1 MKSDWHRDCA
11 LKTAFKPCA
20 RCCGDAGSTQISA
33 PRRRRAR
40 RGLPFGLKAPRK
52 LSTIKQ
58 VRGRI
63 DQCRWSVTARGQQPV
78 RVPRI
83 GYRSLW
89 SPRSVPHRRCARQSP
104 TSRSGFL
111 NLVLLADRGTNGIDQ
126 SVSLATIALE
136 LHAPT
141 LVAFRPRR
149 RCRVKDT
156 RSDIAPSDYAL
167 SGRTGRSHFDATVEG
182 KNFVRVHDFV
192 ARNAGQTGCARLAL
206 RSRSALR
213 SRRAAGPGAPCGP
226 GAPAGP

>member
-1 MKSDWHRDCA
+1 MAKLKRAIGGSLLSPSAGRRLSCSRLEPFGSRGQNLGEIRLYRDCA

-20 RCCGDAGSTQISA
+20 RCCGDAGSTQITA

-40 RGLPFGLKAPRK
+40 RGLPFGLKVRRK

-89 SPRSVPHRRCARQSP
+89 SPRSVSYRRCARQSP

-111 NLVLLADRGTNGIDQ
+111 NLVLLADRGTNGIDR
-126 SVSLATIALE
+126 SVSLAAVALE
-136 LHAPT
+136 LHTPT
-141 LVAFRPRR
+141 LLAFRSRQ

-167 SGRTGRSHFDATVEG
+167 PSWTARSHFDATVQAEA
-182 KNFVRVHDFV
+182 F
-192 ARNAGQTGCARLAL
+192 
-206 RSRSALR
+206 RSCL
-213 SRRAAGPGAPCGP
+213 
-226 GAPAGP
+226 